1 MHSLTGAFLKPQAS
15 NMAQKFWYI
24 LLDLWKFFHIL
35 ENGDLF
41 LEKLS
46 QKRHVKKIQKNWVFF
61 FC

>member
-24 LLDLWKFFHIL
+24 LLDLCKFFHIL

-46 QKRHVKKIQKNWVFF
+46 
-61 FC
+61 